1 MPGFSDDG
9 LVQYAYNTHLRWVE
23 TQVFNRMGGRSADQ
37 YQRMAREDVR
47 RDLRKYGYIDPL
59 EPRVAGYQISSTTMV
74 ENLRGEIANRSSKA
88 EGVIQ
93 VTNTATGEGAASIT
107 VTTGSLVQ
115 DLDPYGD
122 DDRNV
127 GLDSARGAYRW
138 EVTEAATIAPGE
150 SAEVSVRATVA
161 GAPHNVCAGSGIN
174 GEIGKM
180 YAVDAPAWSNT
191 ASIEWGEVTLAG
203 ADHQLAR
210 LVTYRALA
218 YIFADQVLVKD
229 DPSDYKRTLY
239 EARYKDELARLTAS
253 GIEITQDG
261 NATTS
266 AAEDRLRYGSMTLF
280 RS

>member
-23 TQVFNRMGGRSADQ
+23 TQVFNRISGRSADQ

-59 EPRVAGYQISSTTMV
+59 EPTVAGYQLSASTIV

-88 EGVIQ
+88 EGIIL
-93 VTNTATGEGAASIT
+93 VTNTSGSDVTIAAR
-107 VTTGSLVQ
+107 SLVQ
-115 DLDPYGD
+115 DMDPYGD
-122 DDRNV
+122 NDRNL

-138 EVTEAATIAPGE
+138 QTLASILIAAGDQASID
-150 SAEVSVRATVA
+150 VRATVA
-161 GAPHNVCAGSGIN
+161 GAPHNLCAGSDIN
-174 GEIGKM
+174 TELGKM
-180 YAVDAPAWSNT
+180 YGVGAPSWE
-191 ASIEWGEVTLAG
+191 ASVTIEWGEVTLAG
-203 ADHQLAR
+203 VDHQLAR

-218 YIFADQVLVKD
+218 YLFADQVLVKD
-229 DPSDYKRTLY
+229 DPSDYKRSLY
-239 EARYKDELARLTAS
+239 EQRYREELNRLTSS

-261 NATTS
+261 NDTTS
-266 AAEDRLRYGSMTLF
+266 AAEDQLRYGSMTLF